1 MRMDDYIPVSGVI
14 ACHICPRRYYF
25 ERSEERE
32 ESPRYTVCKQVSAH
46 LSECL
51 DAEEIWQEIV
61 CVLPDEPEDIR
72 ELFDECIAAC
82 QKTAWQRPTQT
93 DLAVESDLLGIRG
106 RVDKI
111 FEDGT
116 FAIARSSTAP
126 LAGVYGTDRIRI
138 ACYVACLKETLG
150 CAVAGGYVE
159 YIADGICRFVEP
171 QPRDRREMLRAIR
184 AAKRVVAGELPPRPL
199 RAPCN
204 GCPHLER
211 CTAGPRRL
219 SDIFG

>member
-46 LSECL
+46 LGEL
-51 DAEEIWQEIV
+51 LEREQIWQEV
-61 CVLPDEPEDIR
+61 LCVLPDQEEDTR
-72 ELFDECIAAC
+72 ELFDECINAC
-82 QKTAWQRPTQT
+82 RETAWQRPVQT
-93 DLAVESDLLGIRG
+93 DLTVESDTLGIRG
-106 RVDKI
+106 RVDKV

-116 FAIARSSTAP
+116 FAITRSSTAP
-126 LAGVYGTDRIRI
+126 RAGAYGTDRLRI

-150 CAVAGGYVE
+150 QAVAGGYVE
-159 YIADGICRFVEP
+159 YVASGICRFVEP
-171 QPRDRREMLRAIR
+171 EPRDRREMIRAIR

-199 RAPCN
+199 RAPCD
-204 GCPHLER
+204 GCPHVER

-219 SDIFG
+219 SDLI

>member
-46 LSECL
+46 LGEL
-51 DAEEIWQEIV
+51 LEREQIWQEV
-61 CVLPDEPEDIR
+61 LCVLPDAEEDTR
-72 ELFDECIAAC
+72 ELFDECINAC
-82 QKTAWQRPTQT
+82 RETAWQRPVQT
-93 DLAVESDLLGIRG
+93 DLTVESDALGIRG
-106 RVDKI
+106 RVDKV

-116 FAIARSSTAP
+116 FAITRSSTAP
-126 LAGVYGTDRIRI
+126 RAGAYGTDRLRI

-150 CAVAGGYVE
+150 QAVAGGYVE
-159 YIADGICRFVEP
+159 YVASGICRFVEP
-171 QPRDRREMLRAIR
+171 EPRDRREMIRAIR

-199 RAPCN
+199 RAPCD
-204 GCPHLER
+204 GCPHVER

-219 SDIFG
+219 SDLF

>member
-46 LSECL
+46 LGEL
-51 DAEEIWQEIV
+51 LEREQIWQEV
-61 CVLPDEPEDIR
+61 LCVLPDREEDTR
-72 ELFDECIAAC
+72 ELFDECINAC
-82 QKTAWQRPTQT
+82 RETAWQRPVQT
-93 DLAVESDLLGIRG
+93 DLTVESDTLGIRG
-106 RVDKI
+106 RVDKV

-116 FAIARSSTAP
+116 FAITRSSTAP
-126 LAGVYGTDRIRI
+126 RAGAYGTDRLRI

-150 CAVAGGYVE
+150 QAVAGGYVE
-159 YIADGICRFVEP
+159 YVASGICRFVEP
-171 QPRDRREMLRAIR
+171 EPRDRREMIRAIR

-199 RAPCN
+199 RAPCD
-204 GCPHLER
+204 GCPHVER

-219 SDIFG
+219 SDLF

>member
-46 LSECL
+46 LGEL
-51 DAEEIWQEIV
+51 LEREEIWQEV
-61 CVLPDEPEDIR
+61 LCVLPDAEEDTR
-72 ELFDECIAAC
+72 ELFDECINAC
-82 QKTAWQRPTQT
+82 RETAWQRPVQT
-93 DLAVESDLLGIRG
+93 DLAVESDTLGIRG
-106 RVDKI
+106 RVDKV

-116 FAIARSSTAP
+116 FAITRSSTAP
-126 LAGVYGTDRIRI
+126 RAGAYGTDRLRI

-150 CAVAGGYVE
+150 QAVTGGYVE
-159 YIADGICRFVEP
+159 YIANGVCRFVEP
-171 QPRDRREMLRAIR
+171 EPRDRREMIRAIR

-199 RAPCN
+199 RAPCD
-204 GCPHLER
+204 GCPHVER
-211 CTAGPRRL
+211 CTAGPRKI
-219 SDIFG
+219 SDLF

>member
-46 LSECL
+46 LGEL
-51 DAEEIWQEIV
+51 LEREQIWQEV
-61 CVLPDEPEDIR
+61 LCVLPDREEDTR
-72 ELFDECIAAC
+72 ELFDECINAC
-82 QKTAWQRPTQT
+82 RETAWQRPVQT
-93 DLAVESDLLGIRG
+93 DLTVESDTLGIRG
-106 RVDKI
+106 RVDKV

-116 FAIARSSTAP
+116 FAITRSSTAP
-126 LAGVYGTDRIRI
+126 RAGAYGTDRLRI

-150 CAVAGGYVE
+150 QAVAGGYVE
-159 YIADGICRFVEP
+159 YVASGICRFVEP
-171 QPRDRREMLRAIR
+171 EPRDRREMIRAIR

-199 RAPCN
+199 RAPCD
-204 GCPHLER
+204 GCPHVER

-219 SDIFG
+219 SDLI

>member
-1 MRMDDYIPVSGVI
+1 MEGYIPVSGVV

-46 LSECL
+46 LGEL
-51 DAEEIWQEIV
+51 LEPEEIWQEIL
-61 CVLPDEPEDIR
+61 CVLPDAPAETR
-72 ELFDECIAAC
+72 ELLDGCISAC
-82 QKTAWQRPTQT
+82 RETAWQRPVQT

-106 RVDKI
+106 RVDKV

-126 LAGVYGTDRIRI
+126 RAGVYGTDRLRV

-150 CAVAGGYVE
+150 RAVAGGYVE
-159 YIADGICRFVEP
+159 YVADGACRFVEP

-184 AAKRVVAGELPPRPL
+184 AAKRVVAGEIPPRPL
-199 RAPCN
+199 RAPCD

-219 SDIFG
+219 SDLFR

>member
-46 LSECL
+46 LGEL
-51 DAEEIWQEIV
+51 LEREQIWQEV
-61 CVLPDEPEDIR
+61 LCVLPDQEEDTR
-72 ELFDECIAAC
+72 ELFDECINAC
-82 QKTAWQRPTQT
+82 RETAWQRPVQT
-93 DLAVESDLLGIRG
+93 DLTVESDTLGIRG
-106 RVDKI
+106 RVDKV

-116 FAIARSSTAP
+116 FAITRSSTAP
-126 LAGVYGTDRIRI
+126 RAGAYGTDRLRI

-150 CAVAGGYVE
+150 QAVAGGYVE
-159 YIADGICRFVEP
+159 YVASGICRFVEP
-171 QPRDRREMLRAIR
+171 EPRDRREMIRAIR

-199 RAPCN
+199 RAPCD
-204 GCPHLER
+204 GCPHVER

-219 SDIFG
+219 SDLF

>member
-46 LSECL
+46 LGEL
-51 DAEEIWQEIV
+51 LEREQIWQEV
-61 CVLPDEPEDIR
+61 LCVLPDAEEDTR
-72 ELFDECIAAC
+72 ELFDECINAC
-82 QKTAWQRPTQT
+82 RETAWQRPVQT
-93 DLAVESDLLGIRG
+93 DLTVESDALGIRG
-106 RVDKI
+106 RVDKV

-116 FAIARSSTAP
+116 FAITRSSTAP
-126 LAGVYGTDRIRI
+126 RAGAYGTDRLRI

-150 CAVAGGYVE
+150 QAVAGGYVE
-159 YIADGICRFVEP
+159 YVASGICRFVEP
-171 QPRDRREMLRAIR
+171 EPRDRREMIRAIR
-184 AAKRVVAGELPPRPL
+184 AAKRVVAGEIPPRPL
-199 RAPCN
+199 RAPCD
-204 GCPHLER
+204 GCPHVER

-219 SDIFG
+219 SDLF

>member
-46 LSECL
+46 LGEL
-51 DAEEIWQEIV
+51 LEREQIWQEV
-61 CVLPDEPEDIR
+61 LCVLPDREEDTR
-72 ELFDECIAAC
+72 ELFDECINAC
-82 QKTAWQRPTQT
+82 RETAWQRPVQT
-93 DLAVESDLLGIRG
+93 DLTVESDTLGIRG
-106 RVDKI
+106 RVDKV

-116 FAIARSSTAP
+116 FAITRSSTAP
-126 LAGVYGTDRIRI
+126 RAGAYGTDRLRI

-150 CAVAGGYVE
+150 QAVAGGYVE
-159 YIADGICRFVEP
+159 YVASGICRFVEP
-171 QPRDRREMLRAIR
+171 EPRDRREMIRAIR
-184 AAKRVVAGELPPRPL
+184 AAKRVVAGEIPPRPL
-199 RAPCN
+199 RAPCD
-204 GCPHLER
+204 GCPHVER

-219 SDIFG
+219 SDLI

>member
-46 LSECL
+46 LGEL
-51 DAEEIWQEIV
+51 LEREEIWQEV
-61 CVLPDEPEDIR
+61 LCVLPDAEEDTR
-72 ELFDECIAAC
+72 ELFDECINAC
-82 QKTAWQRPTQT
+82 RETAWQRPVQT
-93 DLAVESDLLGIRG
+93 DLTVESDTLGIRG
-106 RVDKI
+106 RVDKV

-116 FAIARSSTAP
+116 FAITRSSTAP
-126 LAGVYGTDRIRI
+126 RAGAYGTDRLRI

-150 CAVAGGYVE
+150 QAVAGGYVE
-159 YIADGICRFVEP
+159 YVASGICRFVEP
-171 QPRDRREMLRAIR
+171 EPRDRREMIRAIR

-199 RAPCN
+199 RAPCD
-204 GCPHLER
+204 GCPHVER

-219 SDIFG
+219 SDLF

>member
-46 LSECL
+46 LGEL
-51 DAEEIWQEIV
+51 LEREQIWQEVLCI
-61 CVLPDEPEDIR
+61 LPDREEDTR
-72 ELFDECIAAC
+72 ELFDECINAC
-82 QKTAWQRPTQT
+82 RETAWQRPVQT
-93 DLAVESDLLGIRG
+93 DLTVESDTLGIRG
-106 RVDKI
+106 RVDKV

-116 FAIARSSTAP
+116 FAITRSSTAP
-126 LAGVYGTDRIRI
+126 RAGAYGTDRLRI

-150 CAVAGGYVE
+150 QAVAGGYVE
-159 YIADGICRFVEP
+159 YVASGICRFVEP
-171 QPRDRREMLRAIR
+171 EPRDRREMIRAIR
-184 AAKRVVAGELPPRPL
+184 AAKRVVAGEIPPRPL
-199 RAPCN
+199 RAPCD
-204 GCPHLER
+204 GCPHVER

-219 SDIFG
+219 SDLI

>member
-46 LSECL
+46 LGEL
-51 DAEEIWQEIV
+51 LEREQIWQEVLCI
-61 CVLPDEPEDIR
+61 LPDREEDTR
-72 ELFDECIAAC
+72 ELFDECINAC
-82 QKTAWQRPTQT
+82 RETAWQRPVQT
-93 DLAVESDLLGIRG
+93 DLTVESDTLGIRG
-106 RVDKI
+106 RVDKV

-116 FAIARSSTAP
+116 FAITRSSTAP
-126 LAGVYGTDRIRI
+126 RAGAYGTDRLRI

-150 CAVAGGYVE
+150 QAVAGGYVE
-159 YIADGICRFVEP
+159 YVASGICRFVEP
-171 QPRDRREMLRAIR
+171 EPRDRREMIRAIR

-199 RAPCN
+199 RAPCD
-204 GCPHLER
+204 GCPHVER

-219 SDIFG
+219 SDLF

>member
-46 LSECL
+46 LGEL
-51 DAEEIWQEIV
+51 LEREQIWQEVLCI
-61 CVLPDEPEDIR
+61 LPDREEDTR
-72 ELFDECIAAC
+72 ELFDECINAC
-82 QKTAWQRPTQT
+82 RETAWQRPVQT
-93 DLAVESDLLGIRG
+93 DLTVESDALGIRG
-106 RVDKI
+106 RVDKV

-116 FAIARSSTAP
+116 FAITRSSTAP
-126 LAGVYGTDRIRI
+126 RAGAYGTDRLRI

-150 CAVAGGYVE
+150 QAVAGGYVE
-159 YIADGICRFVEP
+159 YVASGICRFVEP
-171 QPRDRREMLRAIR
+171 EPRDRREMIRAIR

-199 RAPCN
+199 RAPCD
-204 GCPHLER
+204 GCPHVER

-219 SDIFG
+219 SDLF

>member
-46 LSECL
+46 LGEL
-51 DAEEIWQEIV
+51 LEREQIWQEVLCI
-61 CVLPDEPEDIR
+61 LPDREEDTR
-72 ELFDECIAAC
+72 ELFDECINAC
-82 QKTAWQRPTQT
+82 RETAWQRPVQT
-93 DLAVESDLLGIRG
+93 DLTVESDTLGIRG
-106 RVDKI
+106 RVDKV

-116 FAIARSSTAP
+116 FAITRSSTAP
-126 LAGVYGTDRIRI
+126 RAGAYGTDRLRI

-150 CAVAGGYVE
+150 QAVAGGYVE
-159 YIADGICRFVEP
+159 YVASGICRFVEP
-171 QPRDRREMLRAIR
+171 EPRDRREMIRAIR
-184 AAKRVVAGELPPRPL
+184 AAKRVVAGEIPPRPL
-199 RAPCN
+199 RAPCD
-204 GCPHLER
+204 GCPHVER

-219 SDIFG
+219 SDLF

>member
-46 LSECL
+46 LGEL
-51 DAEEIWQEIV
+51 LEREEIWQEV
-61 CVLPDEPEDIR
+61 LCVLPDAEEDTR
-72 ELFDECIAAC
+72 ELFDECINAC
-82 QKTAWQRPTQT
+82 RETAWQRPVQT
-93 DLAVESDLLGIRG
+93 DLAVESDTLGIRG
-106 RVDKI
+106 RVDKV

-116 FAIARSSTAP
+116 FAITRSSTAP
-126 LAGVYGTDRIRI
+126 RAGAYGTDRLRI

-150 CAVAGGYVE
+150 QAVAGGYVE
-159 YIADGICRFVEP
+159 YVASGICRFVEP
-171 QPRDRREMLRAIR
+171 EPRDRREMIRAIR

-199 RAPCN
+199 RAPCD
-204 GCPHLER
+204 GCPHVER
-211 CTAGPRRL
+211 CTAGPRKI
-219 SDIFG
+219 SDLF

>member
-1 MRMDDYIPVSGVI
+1 MTDYIPVSGVV
-14 ACHICPRRYYF
+14 ACHTCPRRYYF
-25 ERSEERE
+25 ERSEEHP
-32 ESPRYTVCKQVSAH
+32 ESPRYTVCKQVSTH
-46 LSECL
+46 LGEL
-51 DAEEIWQEIV
+51 LEPEEIWQEIL
-61 CVLPDEPEDIR
+61 CVLPEATEDVR

-82 QKTAWQRPTQT
+82 SETKWQRPVQV
-93 DLAVESDLLGIRG
+93 DLGVESDTLGIRG

-116 FAIARSSTAP
+116 FAVARSSAAP
-126 LAGVYGTDRIRI
+126 KTGVYNTDRLRI

-150 CAVAGGYVE
+150 RPVAGGYVE
-159 YIADGICRFVEP
+159 YVASGVCRYVEP
-171 QPRDRREMLRAIR
+171 QPRDRREMIKAIR

-199 RAPCN
+199 RAPCE

-219 SDIFG
+219 SDLF

>member
-46 LSECL
+46 LGEL
-51 DAEEIWQEIV
+51 LEREQIWQEVLCI
-61 CVLPDEPEDIR
+61 LPDREEDTR
-72 ELFDECIAAC
+72 ELFDECINAC
-82 QKTAWQRPTQT
+82 RETAWQRPVQT
-93 DLAVESDLLGIRG
+93 DLTVESDTLGIRG
-106 RVDKI
+106 RVDKV

-116 FAIARSSTAP
+116 FAITRSSTAP
-126 LAGVYGTDRIRI
+126 RAGAYGTDRLRI
-138 ACYVACLKETLG
+138 TCYVACLKETLG
-150 CAVAGGYVE
+150 QAVAGGYVE
-159 YIADGICRFVEP
+159 YVASGICRFVEP
-171 QPRDRREMLRAIR
+171 EPRDRREMIRAIR

-199 RAPCN
+199 RAPCD
-204 GCPHLER
+204 GCPHVER

-219 SDIFG
+219 SDLF

>member
-46 LSECL
+46 LGEL
-51 DAEEIWQEIV
+51 LEREQIWQEV
-61 CVLPDEPEDIR
+61 LCVLPDREEDTR
-72 ELFDECIAAC
+72 ELFDECINAC
-82 QKTAWQRPTQT
+82 RETAWQRPVQT
-93 DLAVESDLLGIRG
+93 DLTVESDALGIRG
-106 RVDKI
+106 RVDKV

-116 FAIARSSTAP
+116 FAITRSSTAP
-126 LAGVYGTDRIRI
+126 RAGAYGTDRLRI

-150 CAVAGGYVE
+150 QAVAGGYVE
-159 YIADGICRFVEP
+159 YVASGICRFVEP
-171 QPRDRREMLRAIR
+171 EPRDRREMIRAIR

-199 RAPCN
+199 RAPCD
-204 GCPHLER
+204 GCPHVER

-219 SDIFG
+219 SDLF

>member
-46 LSECL
+46 LGEL
-51 DAEEIWQEIV
+51 LEREQIWQEV
-61 CVLPDEPEDIR
+61 LCVLPDREEDTR
-72 ELFDECIAAC
+72 ELFDECINAC
-82 QKTAWQRPTQT
+82 RETAWQRPVQT
-93 DLAVESDLLGIRG
+93 DLTVESDTLGIRG
-106 RVDKI
+106 RVDKV

-116 FAIARSSTAP
+116 FAITRSSTAP
-126 LAGVYGTDRIRI
+126 RAGAYGTDRLRI

-150 CAVAGGYVE
+150 QAVAGGYVE
-159 YIADGICRFVEP
+159 YVASGICRFVEP
-171 QPRDRREMLRAIR
+171 EPRDRREMIRAIR
-184 AAKRVVAGELPPRPL
+184 AAKRVVAGEIPPRPL
-199 RAPCN
+199 RAPCD
-204 GCPHLER
+204 GCPHVER

-219 SDIFG
+219 SDLF